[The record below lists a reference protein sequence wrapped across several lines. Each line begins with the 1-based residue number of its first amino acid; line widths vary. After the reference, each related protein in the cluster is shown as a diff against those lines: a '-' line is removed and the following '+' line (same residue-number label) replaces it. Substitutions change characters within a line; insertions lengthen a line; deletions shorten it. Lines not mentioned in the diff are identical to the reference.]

1 MKSRGR
7 REVLHKGQPPEVTP
21 VRGAPRKEAGR
32 FAVEASLSSGEF
44 GAGAKNNVEV

>member
-7 REVLHKGQPPEVTP
+7 REVLNKGQPPEVTL
-21 VRGAPRKEAGR
+21 VRGEPRKEAGR

-44 GAGAKNNVEV
+44 GAGGEK